1 MNRSRVLILLG
12 VLLLVGALAVLVIL
26 PQTLAPQQSPVT
38 PTPIPEIQTTE
49 ILVAAQNIPR
59 GAVIS
64 PDAVVPSK
72 WPNDSLPPADLI
84 ITNPDKA
91 VGKIARTD
99 ILRGEPMLESLI
111 APDTKALAA
120 QGSDASLF
128 IPAGKVAMAFPV
140 NKLTSVGYSI
150 GAGDHID
157 LVVSFSII
165 DVDQEGQFPVVPF
178 NRDLV
183 DELTAAGLTPQDAVA
198 RVLAKL
204 DAAVIQPRLL
214 SQLTLQNIEVLHVGE
229 WPTGGI
235 LPKTTPTLSPEQQS
249 AQVQAAA
256 GTPTPTPP
264 RPDMVILLVDQQ
276 QALILQWLQQE
287 SNVALNLVLRG
298 AGDNAPVSTET
309 VSYQY
314 ILTNFNITI
323 PPKTNTIIVGGKSG
337 GTAAQPPQ
345 Q

>member
-12 VLLLVGALAVLVIL
+12 ILLLVGTIAVLVIL
-26 PQTLAPQQSPVT
+26 PQTLAQPPAQEL
-38 PTPIPEIQTTE
+38 PTPIPEVRTTE

-59 GAVIS
+59 GAIIS
-64 PDAVVPSK
+64 ADAVVPSK

-84 ITNPDKA
+84 ITNPDQA

-99 ILRGEPMLESLI
+99 VLRGQPMLESLI
-111 APDTKALAA
+111 AADPKDLTTK
-120 QGSDASLF
+120 GSDASLF
-128 IPAGKVAMAFPV
+128 IPAGKVAMAFPIS
-140 NKLTSVGYSI
+140 KLTSVGYAI
-150 GAGDHID
+150 GAGDRVDVI
-157 LVVSFSII
+157 VSFAVL
-165 DVDQEGQFPVVPF
+165 DVDQEGQYPVVPF

-183 DELTAAGLTPQDAVA
+183 DDLISAGMEPQEAVS
-198 RVLAKL
+198 RVLNKL
-204 DAAVIQPRLL
+204 DSVSIKPRLL
-214 SQLTLQNIEVLHVGE
+214 SQLTLQNIDVLHVGE
-229 WPTGGI
+229 WPVGGI
-235 LPKTTPTLSPEQQS
+235 LPKTTPTLSVDQQA

-256 GTPTPTPP
+256 GTPTATPP

-287 SNVALNLVLRG
+287 GNIALNLVLRG

-323 PPKTNTIIVGGKSG
+323 PPKANTIIVGEG
-337 GTAAQPPQ
+337 GGSTVPPQ
-345 Q
+345 